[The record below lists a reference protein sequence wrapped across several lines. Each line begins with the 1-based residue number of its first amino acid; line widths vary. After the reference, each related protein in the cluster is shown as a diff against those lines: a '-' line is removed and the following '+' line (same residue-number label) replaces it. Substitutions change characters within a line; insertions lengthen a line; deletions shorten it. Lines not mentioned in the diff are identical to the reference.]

1 MDRGSVQS
9 GGSRLSMG
17 RSVHRIGGLARR
29 KLARQST
36 KVMAELKKSQ
46 SMRDQNSLGN
56 SSASRS
62 PARDV
67 RTGLLLRESMAS
79 NLLVRAEMEQAT
91 NVASCQIQVAVKED
105 NKKAEVGPTPVE
117 EDSQD
122 K

>member
-9 GGSRLSMG
+9 GASRLSMG

-36 KVMAELKKSQ
+36 KAMVELKKSM

-67 RTGLLLRESMAS
+67 RSGLLLRESMAS
-79 NLLVRAEMEQAT
+79 NLFLKAEME
-91 NVASCQIQVAVKED
+91 
-105 NKKAEVGPTPVE
+105 
-117 EDSQD
+117 
-122 K
+122 